1 MTTAS
6 ETLHEPASDLEPAT
20 IECHRALSSLK
31 EELEAVDWY
40 AQRVEATQDGELRA
54 ILAHNRDEEKEH
66 AAMIL
71 EWLRRQDH
79 QWDEQLRAYL
89 FTEMPL
95 SALEAHEE
103 EAEPR
108 ASRRM
113 GSLGIGS
120 LRGRVNHD

>member
-6 ETLHEPASDLEPAT
+6 ETLHEPASNLEPAT
-20 IECHRALSSLK
+20 IERHRALSSLK
-31 EELEAVDWY
+31 EE
-40 AQRVEATQDGELRA
+40 
-54 ILAHNRDEEKEH
+54 
-66 AAMIL
+66 
-71 EWLRRQDH
+71 
-79 QWDEQLRAYL
+79 
-89 FTEMPL
+89 L

-108 ASRRM
+108 DSRQM